1 MQPLIGVTTAVR
13 TIGSSGIT
21 HCTAYTAIISSLE
34 RAGALPVM
42 IPSNVSDSTLR
53 AIYERLDGVLLPG
66 GGDIDPVYFHEDRHP
81 ETGEADTLRDN
92 AEVQLVRWAVADD
105 LPLFGICRGHQVINV
120 AMGGTLI
127 QDIPSQVQHE
137 KLRAHSLPEDQ
148 PRTWRGHEI
157 QLLDANSRLAQI
169 VGGINLSVN
178 SIHHQAVREAA
189 PGFVVTATSEDG
201 LVEAMEMPNKRFAL
215 SVQWHPE
222 DLAADDPYMQGLF
235 DAFVRACSER
245 MPPGA

>member
-13 TIGSSGIT
+13 TIGSGGIT
-21 HCTAYTAIISSLE
+21 HCTAYTPIITALE

-53 AIYERLDGVLLPG
+53 SIYERLDGVLLPG
-66 GGDIDPVYFHEDRHP
+66 GGDIDPVYFHEERHP
-81 ETGEADTLRDN
+81 ETNEADRFRDN

-137 KLRAHSLPEDQ
+137 TVIPHTLPDDQ
-148 PRTWRGHEI
+148 PRTYRGHSI
-157 QLLDANSRLAQI
+157 QLLDADSRLAQI
-169 VGGINLSVN
+169 IGGFQVPVN
-178 SIHHQAVREAA
+178 SIHHQAIKDAA
-189 PGFVVTATSEDG
+189 PGFVVTAQSEDG
-201 LVEAMEMPNKRFAL
+201 LIEAIEMPDKRFAL

-222 DLAADDPYMQGLF
+222 DLAGDDPHMQALF
-235 DAFVRACSER
+235 DAFVQACTER
-245 MPPGA
+245 VRPGA

>member
-21 HCTAYTAIISSLE
+21 HCTAYTAILTSLE

-66 GGDIDPVYFHEDRHP
+66 GGDIDPVYFHEERHP

-127 QDIPSQVQHE
+127 QDIPSQVQHD
-137 KLRAHSLPEDQ
+137 KLRAHQLPDDQ
-148 PRTWRGHEI
+148 PRNWRGHDI
-157 QLLDANSRLAQI
+157 LLLDGQSRLAQI
-169 VGGINLSVN
+169 VGEISLPVN

-189 PGFVVTATSEDG
+189 AGFVVTAQSEDG
-201 LVEAMEMPNKRFAL
+201 LVEAMEMPDKRFAL

-222 DLAADDPYMQGLF
+222 DLAADDPHMQALF
-235 DAFVRACSER
+235 DAFVRACAER
-245 MPPGA
+245 IQPVA